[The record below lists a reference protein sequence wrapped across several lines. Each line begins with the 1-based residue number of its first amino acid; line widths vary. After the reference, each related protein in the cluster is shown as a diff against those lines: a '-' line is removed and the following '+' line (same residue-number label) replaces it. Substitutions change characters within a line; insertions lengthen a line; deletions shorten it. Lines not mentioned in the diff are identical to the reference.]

1 MTIFHIFT
9 KVEERLRML
18 NKYEIYLKDPNWTSR
33 DENYNVGDEKY
44 TIWDLQQIR
53 QCRRKD
59 Q

>member
-18 NKYEIYLKDPNWTSR
+18 NKYEMYLKDPNWTSR

-44 TIWDLQQIR
+44 TIWDL
-53 QCRRKD
+53 
-59 Q
+59 